1 MPVRADHTEWTA
13 AELATLNEL
22 AEAGCSAT
30 VTADAINQRHHGG
43 KPVRSVSAVGL
54 KRSKA
59 GIRVVRQP
67 RPALYAP
74 PIASRMHVPE
84 REASDPLEWLEKVR
98 PIQVTPPNLPRAAV
112 TSDGSLTMV
121 AGDMHFGTA
130 SEQACSVFIETARR
144 LKPRRIIL
152 NGDLPDLLAV
162 SKYPK
167 DVRKRFQWSLQD
179 EATQMHQFLRELEA
193 AVPRDT
199 TIVETEANHSGNG
212 TASRWWRYL
221 SDHIGP
227 LMTLPGAE
235 EKMSYQAWWYPAWSR
250 LQLVESVV
258 VADDLLVLH
267 GDIVRKHAGYSARA
281 TMEKW
286 WHSTMNSHTHRMGG
300 GFQSVPALPHRDG
313 GQSRF
318 YEIGCLCDLTPS
330 YASAPNWTNGFA
342 VIREDGEDYNV
353 ELVPIIKG
361 RAVVHALGATVRAA

>member
-1 MPVRADHTEWTA
+1 MAGGLRNTHVGWSSEEVARLRA
-13 AELATLNEL
+13 L
-22 AEAGCSAT
+22 AEDGVGSAKAAR
-30 VTADAINQRHHGG
+30 VLNDEFHGG
-43 KPVRSVSAVGL
+43 ASERTATTVNLCRS
-54 KRSKA
+54 RH
-59 GIRVVRQP
+59 GIHVARGVDLYTPRVE
-67 RPALYAP
+67 RPMA
-74 PIASRMHVPE
+74 
-84 REASDPLEWLEKVR
+84 DPLEWLEKYV
-98 PIQVTPPNLPRAAV
+98 PVQVTPPSLPRA
-112 TSDGSLTMV
+112 TSKPTDGLTMV

-130 SEQACSVFIETARR
+130 SEAACSVFIETARQ
-144 LKPRRIIL
+144 LKPSRIIL

-167 DVRKRFQWSLQD
+167 DVRSKFQWSLRD
-179 EATQMHQFLRELEA
+179 EAAQMHQFLKELEA
-193 AVPRDT
+193 AVPRST

-221 SDHIGP
+221 SDHIAP
-227 LMTLPGAE
+227 LMSLPGAE
-235 EKMSYQAWWYPAWSR
+235 EKMSYQSWWYPTWSR

-258 VADDLLVLH
+258 VANDLLVLH

-300 GFQSVPALPHRDG
+300 GFQALPELPHRAG
-313 GQSRF
+313 SQTRF

-353 ELVPIIKG
+353 ELVPIIQG
-361 RAVVHALGATVRAA
+361 RAVVNTLGATVKAA